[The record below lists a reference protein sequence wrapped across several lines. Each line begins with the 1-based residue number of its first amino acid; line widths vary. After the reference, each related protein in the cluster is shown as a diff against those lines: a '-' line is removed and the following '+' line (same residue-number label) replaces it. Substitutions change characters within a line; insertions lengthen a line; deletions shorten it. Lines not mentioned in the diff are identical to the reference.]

1 VEVRLLDQVPSPS
14 DPSLEAP
21 ALPRRWK
28 RRRRP
33 VARHASS
40 LKVEYQRPSG
50 EPREGTGVLR
60 EWSRNGG
67 RFETRHPL
75 YIGEWIHLRLAEG
88 AREELPAGGWRARV
102 VWENTESSPPGRHT
116 YGVEFARGARLG
128 FAYALYCTIPL
139 LAVVL
144 FVAGVSH
151 VFVLKAANIEY
162 FWYRPL
168 ANTYSLIIS
177 FYILSRFA
185 LSAFYRPPK
194 DVGYRPSV
202 TVVVACK
209 NEEDS
214 IGRTIDCV
222 YASDYPRSLL
232 EVVAVNDGS
241 TDGTLEEMRA
251 AQRRHPGLRII
262 DFGRN
267 LGKRH
272 GMAAGA
278 RAARGEVLVYVDSDS
293 FVRCDTIAQ
302 LVQGFANPNVGAVCG
317 HAYVQN
323 ARKNFLTR
331 MQEVRYYVAFRVV
344 KAAESLFGAVACC
357 SGCLAAYR
365 RSYVMEI
372 LDAWLDQTFLGTSAT
387 FGDDRSLTNFMLRR
401 YRVIYSATA
410 SCSTLVPET
419 YRQFFRQQL
428 RWKKSWVRETFIA
441 ARFMWQRHPLAAFFF
456 YLGGIFPM
464 VSPLVVFNALVW
476 PWLGY
481 GQAASL
487 LYIYGATLMS
497 FLYGIYYL
505 GRIRTSLWVYGVA
518 FSFFYM
524 FVLVWQTY
532 YAMFT
537 VRRNHWGTR

>member
-1 VEVRLLDQVPSPS
+1 MLDQVPSSGPS
-14 DPSLEAP
+14 IETPP
-21 ALPRRWK
+21 PGRRWK
-28 RRRRP
+28 RKRRP
-33 VARHASS
+33 ARQASS
-40 LKVEYQRPSG
+40 LQVEYRRPSDQ
-50 EPREGTGVLR
+50 PRQGTGLLR
-60 EWSRNGG
+60 DWSRHGG

-75 YIGEWIHLRLAEG
+75 HLGEWIELRLAHG
-88 AREELPAGGWRARV
+88 AREDLPAGHWRARV
-102 VWENTESSPPGRHT
+102 VWENTETLPPGRHV
-116 YGVEFARGARLG
+116 YGVEFARGARLRL
-128 FAYALYCTIPL
+128 AYLVYCAIPL
-139 LAVVL
+139 VAALL
-144 FVAGVSH
+144 FVAGVLH
-151 VFVLKAANIEY
+151 VLVLKAANVDY

-168 ANTYSLIIS
+168 ANFYSIIIS

-185 LSAFYRPPK
+185 LSAFYRPPR
-194 DVGYRPSV
+194 DTGFRPSV
-202 TVVVACK
+202 SVVVACK
-209 NEEDS
+209 NEEES

-222 YASDYPRSLL
+222 YASDYPPDLL
-232 EVVAVNDGS
+232 EVLAVNDGS

-251 AQRRHPGLRII
+251 AQRRHPGLQVI

-293 FVRCDTIAQ
+293 FVRADTIAQ
-302 LVQGFANPNVGAVCG
+302 IVQGFVDRDVGAVCG

-365 RSYVMEI
+365 RSCVMEI
-372 LDAWLDQTFLGTSAT
+372 LEAWLDQTFLGATAT

-401 YRVIYSATA
+401 YRVLYSATA
-410 SCSTLVPET
+410 TCSTIVPET
-419 YRQFFRQQL
+419 FRQFFRQQL

-441 ARFMWQRHPLAAFFF
+441 AQFMWRRHPLAAFFF

-464 VSPLVVFNALVW
+464 VSPLVVFNALIW
-476 PWLGY
+476 PWLGH
-481 GQAASL
+481 GEPSL
-487 LYIYGATLMS
+487 LYVYGATLMS

-505 GRIRTSLWVYGVA
+505 ARMRSSLWVYGVA

-532 YAMFT
+532 YALVT